1 MLKSQLAF
9 CLNKEAD
16 FEKTLNE
23 KDTQIDYLQKQ
34 LIDLQTCESPKERSV
49 LKTQTHSLF
58 KKNDKIFLYLER
70 IESKW
75 SLKKS

>member
-1 MLKSQLAF
+1 MLLFGFRMLKSQLAF

-49 LKTQTHSLF
+49 LKTQLHSL
-58 KKNDKIFLYLER
+58 
-70 IESKW
+70 
-75 SLKKS
+75 LKKR